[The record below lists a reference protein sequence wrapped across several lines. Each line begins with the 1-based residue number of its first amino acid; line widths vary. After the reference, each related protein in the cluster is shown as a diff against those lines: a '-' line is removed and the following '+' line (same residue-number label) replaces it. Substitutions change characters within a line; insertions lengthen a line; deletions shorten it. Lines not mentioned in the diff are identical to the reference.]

1 MNVKRMVIVVLL
13 VMLCVVIMSGCNS
26 KKAQLEKELAPYT
39 EMLQNGSISELEMTI
54 YYINPTVFTTVP
66 LGADALKSYRDVHI
80 ITVSGEKLSEQID
93 LLKELSA
100 DNLQL
105 TSSKYLDARFCF
117 EFSNASGDV
126 LLTFA
131 FWGEGN
137 SVYVNGIA
145 VEENEIFYKLLIPY
159 IPEED
164 IKQILTKRLTKL
176 KG

>member
-1 MNVKRMVIVVLL
+1 MNVKRMVIVMLL
-13 VMLCVVIMSGCNS
+13 VMLCVVIMSGCNG

-39 EMLQNGSISELEMTI
+39 EMLQNGSISEIEMTI
-54 YYINPTVFTTVP
+54 YYINLAIFTQVP

-100 DNLQL
+100 DNLRL
-105 TSSKYLDARFCF
+105 TSSKYLDARICC
-117 EFSNASGDV
+117 EFSNASGDA
-126 LLTFA
+126 LLSFA
-131 FWGEGN
+131 FWGAGN

-145 VEENEIFYKLLIPY
+145 VEENEVFYKLLIPY

-164 IKQILTKRLTKL
+164 IKQFLIDQLTKL